1 MPSSHTFSYLRSA
14 LLPIGLIAIIFGIGA
29 RYATGDLGVFG
40 GINLAI
46 GGAALLL
53 SFGLALRN
61 FHGFGASAARA
72 VLLRRV
78 GVLLI
83 TIFCAVSLERGM
95 ARLAW
100 QWDWTIDQ
108 RFHLAPATLKLLE
121 ELPDYS
127 YLGSVQLTLFS
138 HPDDPRVRTTR
149 LLLET
154 LKQKSLEEGG
164 QIQVREL
171 MMDRAAEEIE
181 RFEVTSSNS
190 VGIEWG
196 GYQTTVQRPNE
207 GNLLEAIQL
216 LIPRERRVLYIAQ
229 GEGEGTP
236 RSTEPSGYSGL
247 WGALEAEGYEL
258 RGFATA
264 SFAEIPS
271 DARAVLL
278 LGPRRNFESH
288 SLAALESYLA
298 QGGRLLALL
307 EPGTETGLEELLLRV
322 AGFHSPSDRIVIDPL
337 AAALEGQPKGLA
349 PLINAYGDHPI
360 TAGLSARTMTLFASA
375 RPVYAQR
382 LPVQGDRLFPL
393 LYTSPNTY
401 LSEDLQRA
409 RRGGLPEASAGEPP
423 ERQVIGAA
431 GEYQR
436 NEKRARVVVFG
447 DADFASNRFIRSLY
461 NLDII
466 VNAVHWVAEREV
478 EITLRPKRINP
489 YQEPLTPQDSL
500 RLFYTVGLLLPELLL
515 VAAAITW
522 TKSRNA

>member
-1 MPSSHTFSYLRSA
+1 M
-14 LLPIGLIAIIFGIGA
+14 GLIAISFGIGA
-29 RYATGDLGVFG
+29 RYATGELGVFG
-40 GINLAI
+40 GINLAV
-46 GGAALLL
+46 GGASLLL

-78 GVLLI
+78 GILLI
-83 TIFCAVSLERGM
+83 TILCAVSLERGM

-100 QWDWTIDQ
+100 QWDWTVDQ
-108 RFHLAPATLKLLE
+108 RFHLAPATNKLLE
-121 ELPDYS
+121 ELPNYS
-127 YLGSVQLTLFS
+127 YMGKLQFTLFT
-138 HPDDPRVRTTR
+138 HPSDPRVRTTR

-154 LKQKSLEEGG
+154 LRQKSLEEGG
-164 QIQVREL
+164 NLQIREL
-171 MMDRAAEEIE
+171 LMDNASEEIE
-181 RFEVTSSNS
+181 RFEVSNSNS

-196 GYQTTVQRPNE
+196 GYETTVQRPNE

-216 LIPRERRVLYIAQ
+216 LIPRERRVLYVAL

-236 RSTEPSGYSGL
+236 RSDKPTGYSAL

-264 SFAEIPS
+264 SFAEIPA

-278 LGPRRNFESH
+278 LGPRRNFEAH
-288 SLAALESYLA
+288 SLTALENYLA

-307 EPGTETGLEELLLRV
+307 EPGTETGLEEFLLRV
-322 AGFHSPSDRIVIDPL
+322 AGFQSPSDRIVIDPL

-375 RPVYAQR
+375 RPVYALR

-393 LYTSPNTY
+393 AYSSADSY
-401 LSEDLQRA
+401 LSKNIQSA
-409 RRGGLPEASAGEPP
+409 RRGRLPEADTEEPP
-423 ERQVIGAA
+423 ERQVLAAA
-431 GEYQR
+431 GEY
-436 NEKRARVVVFG
+436 KRDGKKSRVVVFG
-447 DADFASNRFIRSLY
+447 DSDFASNRFIRSLY
-461 NLDII
+461 NVDLI
-466 VNAVHWVAEREV
+466 VNAVHWVSEREA

-500 RLFYTVGLLLPELLL
+500 RLFYTIGLLLPELLL
-515 VAAAITW
+515 VAAAIAW